1 MYKCPGSQ
9 TISNEPVAD
18 QFYSGSCFVT
28 VKRPVSGSLARAF
41 FLIIALSLLTS
52 TVALVTLAS
61 SQRDAEAINI
71 AGSLRMQS
79 YRLGYEMERK
89 KTSLAAHRDVW
100 RHTLNAPALQTLS
113 RWYVPEE
120 VKQRY
125 QQLHLAW
132 LEMDKHIAD
141 GDIAWYQTHIED
153 FVGRIDTFVL
163 TLQHYTEHK
172 IQAVILISLAGGLAI
187 LLMTLLTLRRI
198 RRQVV
203 QPLNNLVAASERIEQ
218 GQFDTPAPDTALANE
233 LGQLSRAFN
242 HMSAEL
248 HSLYRSLEHSVAE
261 KTQHL
266 NDAHQQLEMLFKCSQ
281 ALNTGQIDSHCF
293 RHILQIV
300 HEDTQMRYLE
310 LRTRDD
316 WQIQEGLAMP
326 QVEMH
331 ALPVLMQDTL
341 YGELRWQNETGEVP
355 LPLMRSVATMLGRG
369 LYFNEAQKHYQ
380 QLLLMEERATIAR
393 ELHDSLA
400 QVLSYLRIQL
410 ALLKRAVPAEN
421 APAQTIITDFS
432 RELNN
437 AWQQLRELLTTFRL
451 TLNHANLPAALQETL
466 DNLQSQTQAKLHLDC
481 RLSSLALDAQ
491 KQVHLLQIVRE
502 AVLNA
507 IKHASASEITVSCVT
522 SADGTH
528 SVSIRDNGIGIG
540 EASEPPGHYG
550 LNIMRERAERLGG
563 TLRFSQPQNGGTQ
576 VNVTFR
582 SSSPAAGK

>member
-1 MYKCPGSQ
+1 MFKCLKRPI
-9 TISNEPVAD
+9 ISSEPVAD
-18 QFYSGSCFVT
+18 QFYSESRSVT
-28 VKRPVSGSLARAF
+28 VKRPVSGSLAWAF
-41 FLIIALSLLTS
+41 FSIIALSVLSS
-52 TVALVTLAS
+52 TVALLTLAS

-79 YRLGYEMERK
+79 YRLGYEMQRNSP
-89 KTSLAAHRDVW
+89 SLAAHRESW
-100 RHTLNAPALQTLS
+100 QQTLGAPALQKLD
-113 RWYVPEE
+113 RWYVPDN
-120 VKQRY
+120 VKARY
-125 QQLHLAW
+125 QQLHVAW
-132 LEMDKHIAD
+132 QEMDAHIAR
-141 GDIAWYQTHIED
+141 GDSAWYQRNIED
-153 FVGRIDTFVL
+153 FVGRIDAFVL
-163 TLQHYTEHK
+163 ALQHYTEHK
-172 IQAVILISLAGGLAI
+172 IQTVTLLSLAGALGI
-187 LLMTLLTLRRI
+187 LLLTLFTLRRI

-203 QPLNNLVAASERIEQ
+203 LPLNNLVAASERIER
-218 GQFDTPAPDTALANE
+218 GEFATPAPDSALPNE

-248 HSLYRSLEHSVAE
+248 DTLYRSLEASVAE
-261 KTQHL
+261 KTRHL
-266 NDAHQQLEMLFKCSQ
+266 HEAHQQLDMLFKCSQ

-300 HEDTQMRYLE
+300 HDYTQMNYLE
-310 LRTRDD
+310 LRTSDD
-316 WQIQEGLAMP
+316 WRLCEGTEAEGIPL
-326 QVEMH
+326 QN
-331 ALPVLMQDTL
+331 LPVLMQDTL
-341 YGELRWQNETGEVP
+341 YGELRWQSEADSVP

-369 LYFNEAQKHYQ
+369 LYFNQAQKHYQ

-410 ALLKRAVPAEN
+410 ALLKRAVPEEN
-421 APAQTIITDFS
+421 TQAQAIITDFS

-451 TLNHANLPAALQETL
+451 TQNHANLPAALQESL
-466 DNLQSQTQAKLHLDC
+466 DALQSQTQAKLHLDC

-507 IKHASASEITVSCVT
+507 IKHAQASEITVSCVT
-522 SADGTH
+522 AADGTH

-550 LNIMRERAERLGG
+550 LNIMRERAQRLGG
-563 TLRFSQPQNGGTQ
+563 VLHFSQPQNGGTL
-576 VNVTFR
+576 VSVTF
-582 SSSPAAGK
+582 PAPTPLTGK

>member
-1 MYKCPGSQ
+1 M
-9 TISNEPVAD
+9 
-18 QFYSGSCFVT
+18 T
-28 VKRPVSGSLARAF
+28 VKRPVSASLAWAF
-41 FLIIALSLLTS
+41 FSMIVLSVLTS
-52 TVALVTLAS
+52 TVALLTLAS

-79 YRLGYEMERK
+79 YRLGYEMQRNSP
-89 KTSLAAHRDVW
+89 SLTQHRQHW
-100 RHTLNAPALQTLS
+100 QHTLSAPALQKLN
-113 RWYVPEE
+113 RWYVPDD

-132 LEMDKHIAD
+132 QEMDTHIAH
-141 GDIAWYQTHIED
+141 GDLVWYQTHIED
-153 FVGRIDTFVL
+153 FVGRIDAFVL
-163 TLQHYTEHK
+163 ALQHYTEHK
-172 IQAVILISLAGGLAI
+172 IQTVTLLSLAGALGI
-187 LLMTLLTLRRI
+187 LLLTVFTLRRI

-203 QPLNNLVAASERIEQ
+203 LPLNNLVAASERVER
-218 GQFDTPAPDTALANE
+218 GQFDTPAPDTALPNE
-233 LGQLSRAFN
+233 LGQLSSAFN

-248 HSLYRSLEHSVAE
+248 HTLYRSLEDSVAE
-261 KTQHL
+261 KTRHL
-266 NDAHQQLEMLFKCSQ
+266 NEAHQQLEMLFKCSQ

-300 HEDTQMRYLE
+300 HEYTRMNYLE
-310 LRTRDD
+310 LRTSDD
-316 WQIQEGLAMP
+316 WRLCEGSEAADMP
-326 QVEMH
+326 LQN
-331 ALPVLMQDTL
+331 LPVLMQDTL
-341 YGELRWQNETGEVP
+341 YGELRWQSETDSVP

-369 LYFNEAQKHYQ
+369 LYFNQAQKHYQ

-410 ALLKRAVPAEN
+410 ALLKRAVPQEN

-437 AWQQLRELLTTFRL
+437 AWHQLRELLTTFRL
-451 TLNHANLPAALQETL
+451 TLNHANLPAALQESL
-466 DNLQSQTQAKLHLDC
+466 DGLQSQTQAKLHLDC

-507 IKHASASEITVSCVT
+507 IKHAQASDITVSCITAV
-522 SADGTH
+522 DGTH

-563 TLRFSQPQNGGTQ
+563 TLHFSQPQNGGTQ
-576 VNVTFR
+576 VSVTFP
-582 SSSPAAGK
+582 SSLALTGK

>member
-1 MYKCPGSQ
+1 M
-9 TISNEPVAD
+9 
-18 QFYSGSCFVT
+18 T
-28 VKRPVSGSLARAF
+28 VKRSVSGSLARAF
-41 FLIIALSLLTS
+41 FSIIVLSVLTSAIALL
-52 TVALVTLAS
+52 TLAS

-79 YRLGYEMERK
+79 YRLGYEMQRVSP
-89 KTSLAAHRDVW
+89 SLAEHRESW
-100 RHTLNAPALQTLS
+100 PQTLSAPALQKLD
-113 RWYVPEE
+113 RWYVPED

-132 LEMDKHIAD
+132 QEMDKRIAS
-141 GDIAWYQTHIED
+141 GDTAWYQTHIED
-153 FVGRIDTFVL
+153 FVGRIDAFVL
-163 TLQHYTEHK
+163 ALQHYTEHK
-172 IQAVILISLAGGLAI
+172 IQLVILMSLAGGLSI
-187 LLMTLLTLRRI
+187 LLLTVFTLRQP

-203 QPLNNLVAASERIEQ
+203 LPLNNLVAASERIERR
-218 GQFDTPAPDTALANE
+218 QFDTPAPDTALPNE

-248 HSLYRSLEHSVAE
+248 RTLYLSLEQSVAE
-261 KTQHL
+261 KTHHL
-266 NDAHQQLEMLFKCSQ
+266 NEAHQQLEMLFKCSQ

-300 HEDTQMRYLE
+300 HEYTQMNYLE
-310 LRTRDD
+310 LRTSDD
-316 WQIQEGLAMP
+316 WRLCEGTETNDSQM
-326 QVEMH
+326 QS
-331 ALPVLMQDTL
+331 LPVLMQDTL
-341 YGELRWQNETGEVP
+341 YGELRWQSEKHAVS
-355 LPLMRSVATMLGRG
+355 LPLMESVATMLGRG
-369 LYFNEAQKHYQ
+369 LYFNQAQKHYQ

-410 ALLKRAVPAEN
+410 ALLKRAVPEEDL
-421 APAQTIITDFS
+421 PAQTIIADFS

-437 AWQQLRELLTTFRL
+437 AWRQLRELLTTFRL
-451 TLNHANLPAALQETL
+451 TLNHANLPAALQESL
-466 DNLQSQTQAKLHLDC
+466 DGLQSQTQAKLVLDC

-507 IKHASASEITVSCVT
+507 IKHAQASEIIVSCIT

-528 SVSIRDNGIGIG
+528 TVTIRDNGIGIG

-550 LNIMRERAERLGG
+550 LNIMRERAGRLGG
-563 TLRFSQPQNGGTQ
+563 TLHFSPPPNGGTQ
-576 VNVTFR
+576 VSVTFR
-582 SSSPAAGK
+582 TPAALAGK

>member
-1 MYKCPGSQ
+1 M
-9 TISNEPVAD
+9 
-18 QFYSGSCFVT
+18 
-28 VKRPVSGSLARAF
+28 
-41 FLIIALSLLTS
+41 
-52 TVALVTLAS
+52 
-61 SQRDAEAINI
+61 QRNSDA
-71 AGSLRMQS
+71 
-79 YRLGYEMERK
+79 
-89 KTSLAAHRDVW
+89 LAAHRESW
-100 RHTLNAPALQTLS
+100 QQTLSAPALQKLS
-113 RWYVPEE
+113 RWYVPDD
-120 VKQRY
+120 VKARY

-132 LEMDKHIAD
+132 QEMDNHIAR
-141 GDIAWYQTHIED
+141 GDIGWYQAHIED
-153 FVGRIDTFVL
+153 FVGRIDAFVL
-163 TLQHYTEHK
+163 ALQHYTEHK
-172 IQAVILISLAGGLAI
+172 IRAVILISLAGGMGI
-187 LLMTLLTLRRI
+187 LILTIFTLRRI

-203 QPLNNLVAASERIEQ
+203 LPLNNLVAASERIER
-218 GQFDTPAPDTALANE
+218 GQFDTPAPDTALPNE

-248 HSLYRSLEHSVAE
+248 HTLYRSLEHSVAE

-266 NDAHQQLEMLFKCSQ
+266 NEAHQQLEMLFKCSQ

-300 HEDTQMRYLE
+300 HEYTQMNYLE
-310 LRTRDD
+310 LRTSDD
-316 WQIQEGLAMP
+316 WRLSEGIEATGSP
-326 QVEMH
+326 VQT
-331 ALPVLMQDTL
+331 LPVLMQDTL
-341 YGELRWQNETGEVP
+341 YGELRWQSETGHVP
-355 LPLMRSVATMLGRG
+355 LPLMESVATMLGRG
-369 LYFNEAQKHYQ
+369 LYFNQAQKHYQ

-410 ALLKRAVPAEN
+410 ALLKRAIPQEN

-437 AWQQLRELLTTFRL
+437 AWHQLRELLTTFRL
-451 TLNHANLPAALQETL
+451 TLNHANLPAALQESL
-466 DNLQSQTQAKLHLDC
+466 DGLQSQTQAKLHLDC

-507 IKHASASEITVSCVT
+507 MKHAQASEITVSCVT

-550 LNIMRERAERLGG
+550 LNIMRERAARLGG
-563 TLRFSQPQNGGTQ
+563 TLHFSQPQNGGTL
-576 VNVTFR
+576 VSVIFPTNG
-582 SSSPAAGK
+582 AGR